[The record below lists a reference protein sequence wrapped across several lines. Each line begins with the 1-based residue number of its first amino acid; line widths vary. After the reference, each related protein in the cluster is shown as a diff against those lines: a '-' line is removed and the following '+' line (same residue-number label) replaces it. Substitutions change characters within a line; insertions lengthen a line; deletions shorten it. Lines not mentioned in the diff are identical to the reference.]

1 MLEMKS
7 SRGEQDI
14 SPYIDRVKSAIDKGK
29 DVTERLLYF
38 TRKPTVKVVSFD
50 PIQDI
55 NDN

>member
-14 SPYIDRVKSAIDKGK
+14 SPYIDRVKNAIDKGK